1 MIFFRNQVMRTVTEA
16 RQTAR
21 VAVIGAT
28 GAVGRQMLLDL
39 ATAGFKHV
47 TAFASPRSAG
57 QQLPFGTRQLS
68 VRKFARPSC
77 CKGFDAVLLSVGGDF
92 SRRYG
97 KQLAA
102 GNTILID
109 NSSAFR
115 MDADVPL
122 VVPEVNAALLDDGA
136 YRIVANPNCST
147 IQLVVVLAALQ
158 RKFGLQAV
166 DVATYQAVS
175 GAGQRAVAELEQQLQ
190 DPQAVPR
197 VFAQP
202 IAGNVLAAIDRFDA
216 AGHCFEEVKM
226 VCETRR
232 ILDLPRLRVH
242 ATTVRVPVYYG
253 HSEAVTVALEQ
264 EVTRAEAL
272 ACLQGQEGLE
282 LVSEDDH
289 ARLPTPRTVAAS
301 SKVWVTRVRLPY
313 GEERSRW
320 VQFFVIANNLK
331 KGAATNAVQILTK
344 ILEGNRCAK

>member
-1 MIFFRNQVMRTVTEA
+1 MATEA
-16 RQTAR
+16 RQAAR

-39 ATAGFKHV
+39 AAAGFKQV

-57 QQLPFGTRQLS
+57 QRLPFGGRQLS

-77 CKGFDAVLLSVGGDF
+77 CKGFDAVLLSAGGDF

-102 GNTILID
+102 GNAILID

-122 VVPEVNAALLDDGA
+122 VVPEVNAALLDRDS

-147 IQLVVVLAALQ
+147 IQLVVVLAALR

-175 GAGQRAVAELEQQLQ
+175 GAGQKAIVELEQQLHDAQ
-190 DPQAVPR
+190 AAPQ

-202 IAGNVLAAIDRFDA
+202 IAGNVLAAIDRFDTE
-216 AGHCFEEVKM
+216 GHCFEEVKM

-232 ILDLPRLRVH
+232 ILALPRLRMY
-242 ATTVRVPVYYG
+242 ATTVRVPVYHG
-253 HSEAVTVALEQ
+253 HSEAVTVELEQ

-272 ACLQGQEGLE
+272 ACLQGQQGLQ
-282 LVSEDDH
+282 LVSSDDH
-289 ARLPTPRTVAAS
+289 ATLPTPRKVADS
-301 SKVWVTRVRLPY
+301 SEVWVTRVRLPY
-313 GEERSRW
+313 GEARSRW
-320 VQFFVIANNLK
+320 LQFFVIANNLK
-331 KGAATNAVQILTK
+331 KGAATNAVQILTR
-344 ILEGNRCAK
+344 ILEGKRCAT

>member
-1 MIFFRNQVMRTVTEA
+1 
-16 RQTAR
+16 
-21 VAVIGAT
+21 
-28 GAVGRQMLLDL
+28 MLLDL
-39 ATAGFKHV
+39 AAAGFQQV

-57 QQLPFGTRQLS
+57 QQLPFGTRQLR

-77 CKGFDAVLLSVGGDF
+77 CKGFDAVLLSAGGEF

-102 GNTILID
+102 ENAILID

-122 VVPEVNAALLDDGA
+122 IVPEVNAALLDSDA

-158 RKFGLQAV
+158 RSFGVQAV

-175 GAGQRAVAELEQQLQ
+175 GAGQKAIVELEQQLR
-190 DPQAVPR
+190 DTQAVPQ

-202 IAGNVLAAIDRFDA
+202 IAGNVLPAIDRFDA

-232 ILDLPRLRVH
+232 ILDLPRLRMH
-242 ATTVRVPVYYG
+242 ATTVRVPVYHG
-253 HSEAVTVALEQ
+253 HSEAVTVELSQ
-264 EVTRAEAL
+264 EVTRAAAL
-272 ACLQGQEGLE
+272 ACLQEQEGLV
-282 LVSEDDH
+282 LANVDDH
-289 ARLPTPRTVAAS
+289 AQLPTPRQVAAS
-301 SKVWVTRVRLPY
+301 SQVWVTRVRLPY
-313 GEERSRW
+313 GEKRSRW
-320 VQFFVIANNLK
+320 LQFFVIANNLK
-331 KGAATNAVQILTK
+331 KGAATNAVQILMR
-344 ILEGNRCAK
+344 ILESKRCAT

>member
-1 MIFFRNQVMRTVTEA
+1 MATEA

-28 GAVGRQMLLDL
+28 GAVGRQMLHDL
-39 ATAGFKHV
+39 AAAGFRHV

-57 QQLPFGTRQLS
+57 QRLPFGTRQLS

-77 CKGFDAVLLSVGGDF
+77 CKGFDAVLLSAGGDF
-92 SRRYG
+92 ARRYG

-102 GNTILID
+102 GNAILID

-122 VVPEVNAALLDDGA
+122 VVPEVNAVLLDSDA

-147 IQLVVVLAALQ
+147 IQLVVVLAAL
-158 RKFGLQAV
+158 RRSFGLQAV

-175 GAGQRAVAELEQQLQ
+175 GAGQKAVVELEQQLR
-190 DPQAVPR
+190 DAQAVPQ

-202 IAGNVLAAIDRFDA
+202 IAGNVLAAIDRFDE

-232 ILDLPRLRVH
+232 ILDMPHLRIH
-242 ATTVRVPVYYG
+242 ATTVRVPVYHG
-253 HSEAVTVALEQ
+253 HSEAVMVELEQ

-272 ACLQGQEGLE
+272 ACLQEQEGLQ
-282 LVSEDDH
+282 LVSVDDH
-289 ARLPTPRTVAAS
+289 AELPTPRKVATS
-301 SKVWVTRVRLPY
+301 SQVWVTRVRLPY

-320 VQFFVIANNLK
+320 LQFFVIANNLK
-331 KGAATNAVQILTK
+331 KGAATNAVQILTRV
-344 ILEGNRCAK
+344 LEGEQCIT

>member
-1 MIFFRNQVMRTVTEA
+1 MIFFHTQGMRTVTEA
-16 RQTAR
+16 HQRAR

-39 ATAGFKHV
+39 AAAGFKHV

-57 QQLPFGTRQLS
+57 QSLPFGSRQLR

-77 CKGFDAVLLSVGGDF
+77 CTGFDAVLLSAGGDF
-92 SRRYG
+92 AQRYG
-97 KQLAA
+97 KRLAA
-102 GNTILID
+102 ENAIVVD

-115 MDADVPL
+115 MAADVPL
-122 VVPEVNAALLDDGA
+122 VVPEVNAALLDRDT

-147 IQLVVVLAALQ
+147 IQLVVVLAAL
-158 RKFGLQAV
+158 RRSFGLQAV

-175 GAGQRAVAELEQQLQ
+175 GAGQRAVAELEQQLR
-190 DPQAVPR
+190 DAQAVPQ

-232 ILDLPRLRVH
+232 ILDLPRLRMH
-242 ATTVRVPVYYG
+242 ATTVRVPVYHG
-253 HSEAVTVALEQ
+253 HSEAVTVELEQ
-264 EVTRAEAL
+264 EVSRAQAL
-272 ACLQGQEGLE
+272 ACLQEQEGLE
-282 LVSEDDH
+282 LVSVDDH

-313 GEERSRW
+313 GEARSRW
-320 VQFFVIANNLK
+320 LQFFVIAHNLK
-331 KGAATNAVQILTK
+331 KGAATNAVQILTR
-344 ILEGNRCAK
+344 ILAGERCAK